1 MSAAAAAADAETGLA
16 SINFAALADWMQAQG
31 LGGGPIT
38 RPQLLA
44 GGTQNLIVRFD
55 RGGRDFVLRKA
66 APTAYANG
74 NETMRREARVLA
86 ALANTDV
93 PHARLIAACA
103 TDDVL
108 GGAFYLMA
116 PVDGFNVGTGMPE
129 PHASSPALRHAMGL
143 AMVDGL
149 VALRQVDTPAVGLVN
164 FGRTEGFLE
173 RQVSRW
179 RSQLDSYARYAGW
192 PGSTALPEVD
202 AVGLWLEQH
211 RPHHFQPG
219 LQHGDYHLKNVLFRR
234 DGPALA
240 AIIDWELSTLGDPM
254 VDLGWLLATWRDPDE
269 AGHGSPIVIEPWA
282 GFPTAAELVAHYAQ
296 RTGADVSQVPW
307 YRVFAAYKL
316 ALLLEGSHARACAGL
331 ADAELGR
338 RFHTNA
344 RNLLLRAARWTA

>member
-1 MSAAAAAADAETGLA
+1 MSAADARLA
-16 SINFAALADWMQAQG
+16 SIAFTQLAAWMHAQG
-31 LGGGPIT
+31 LARGDIT
-38 RPQLLA
+38 QARLLA
-44 GGTQNLIVRFD
+44 GGTQNLIVRFHCD
-55 RGGRDFVLRKA
+55 GRDFVLRKA

-86 ALANTDV
+86 ALAHTPV

-103 TDDVL
+103 TDEVL
-108 GGAFYLMA
+108 GGAFYLME
-116 PVDGFNVGTGMPE
+116 PVDGFNVGNGMPA
-129 PHASSPALRHAMGL
+129 PHAGSPALRHAMGL

-149 VALRQVDTPAVGLVN
+149 AALRAVDPFAVGLAD

-173 RQVSRW
+173 RQVERW
-179 RSQLDSYARYAGW
+179 RTQLESYARYAGW
-192 PGSTALPEVD
+192 PGSAALPGVD
-202 AVGLWLEQH
+202 AVGDWLQRH
-211 RPHHFQPG
+211 RPRSFQPG
-219 LQHGDYHLKNVLFRR
+219 LQHGDYHLKNVLFRPDR
-234 DGPALA
+234 PGLA

-254 VDLGWLLATWRDPDE
+254 IDLGWLLATWRDPGE
-269 AGHGSPIVIEPWA
+269 AEHGSPIVIEPWA

-316 ALLLEGSHARACAGL
+316 ALLLEGSHARAYAGL